1 MELASHDTAVDFA
14 LGGGLM
20 RRLMVFVVVVM
31 TLWAVCY
38 TGASA
43 DTDSQML
50 SFLDGGALSAD
61 VRISLGFL
69 YGAGCRPDG
78 LGNPVS
84 TVRGGFVSVCG
95 NPAGLAFLES
105 SGLLIDVLPPLGA
118 SVTDLADLDTRA
130 ASMLDDALES
140 IADPGL
146 ELTYPET
153 DAMAGQQAGVVSAV
167 FAARLG
173 RVVIGGAIEE
183 PLSIGFEFVDTGIEA
198 FGETVKGDEG
208 GDVDIAIRAT
218 FDAAAD
224 LSVSIKRSTV
234 AAATELS
241 PKIGVGFALNAYY
254 ASAGLTSMALG
265 DGIID
270 YGGTEYAFNDPSDPW
285 NNRLDQSMSGL
296 FKGAAVGWSAG
307 ASWRITNSIVLD
319 VNYTAVP
326 DLELRGSVTTIEN
339 MLPAVSDGGFDAS
352 EMSASQPT
360 LTEYSETIED
370 DPLHVRLPS
379 YMGAAV
385 SLRTGIILTTLE
397 YRHYDGMIGF
407 AYQDYSE
414 GVALGDGVGLQFE
427 IGGLR
432 LGGGVITA
440 ELEGESA
447 DDEGSNAILIPLA
460 NFGMGFELGGGMRA
474 DTMFLALPLQVLR
487 VSLSYGF

>member
-1 MELASHDTAVDFA
+1 
-14 LGGGLM
+14 M
-20 RRLMVFVVVVM
+20 RRLMVFVVSIIA
-31 TLWAVCY
+31 LSAACY

-50 SFLDGGALSAD
+50 SFLNGGALSAD
-61 VRISLGFL
+61 VRVSFGFL

-84 TVRGGFVSVCG
+84 TVRGELVSVCG

-105 SGLLIDVLPPLGA
+105 GGLLIDVLPPLGA
-118 SVTDLADLDTRA
+118 SVTDLVDLDSRA
-130 ASMLDDALES
+130 ASMLDDALDS

-153 DAMAGQQAGVVSAV
+153 NVMAGQQAGVVSGV

-173 RVVIGGAIEE
+173 RVAIGGAIEE
-183 PLSIGFEFVDTGIEA
+183 PLSIGFGIVDTGIEA
-198 FGETVKGDEG
+198 FGETVKGEEG
-208 GDVDIAIRAT
+208 GDVDIAVRAT

-224 LSVSIKRSTV
+224 LSVSVKRSTV
-234 AAATELS
+234 AAATELR
-241 PKIGVGFALNAYY
+241 PGMGIGFALNGYY
-254 ASAGLTSMALG
+254 ASAGLTSIALG

-285 NNRLDQSMSGL
+285 NNRLDQSMSGA
-296 FKGAAVGWSAG
+296 FAGAALGWSAG
-307 ASWRITNSIVLD
+307 ASWRITDSVTLD
-319 VNYTAVP
+319 INCTAVP
-326 DLELRGSVTTIEN
+326 DLKLEGSVTIVEN
-339 MLPAVSDGGFDAS
+339 MLPAISDGGFDAN
-352 EMSASQPT
+352 EVSASQPT
-360 LTEYSETIED
+360 LTEYSETTED
-370 DPLHVRLPS
+370 DPLHLHLPS

-385 SLRTGIILTTLE
+385 SLKTGIVLTTLE

-414 GVALGDGVGLQFE
+414 GVVLGNGVGLEFE

-440 ELEGESA
+440 DLAGESA
-447 DDEGSNAILIPLA
+447 SEGGSNAILIPLA
-460 NFGMGFELGGGMRA
+460 NIGMGFEVGGGMRA

-487 VSLSYGF
+487 VSVSYAF